1 MTALGTPRSLTG
13 QRFRTVTNFYHSP
26 VEFHWAVAE
35 PENGGGIFTLNP
47 LETVQMT
54 AEMAEAAVERLAHYA
69 VVDTTE
75 EKPIEVYEKQAVEQR
90 LAWLQQFWPYVIAT
104 IQQAKL
110 KGEVLDQNMDRRA
123 FFRAELKWVNE
134 KLKTAHVYP
143 SYDEAPPAGQDTASL
158 LAMIASLQE
167 KVNQLSPPRGA
178 KG

>member
-13 QRFRTVTNFYHSP
+13 RQFRTVTSFYHSP

-35 PENGGGIFTLNP
+35 PENGGGVFVLSP

-54 AEMAEAAVERLAHYA
+54 AEMAEAAVERLAQYG

-75 EKPIEVYEKQAVEQR
+75 PRSIEEYKQQAIQQR
-90 LAWLQQFWPYVIAT
+90 LDWLMLFWPYVMAT

-110 KGEVLDQNMDRRA
+110 KGEVLDRNMDRRE
-123 FFRAELKWVNE
+123 FFRKELAWVNE
-134 KLKTAHVYP
+134 NLGTKHTYP

-167 KVNQLSPPRGA
+167 KVNQLSPPKGARG
-178 KG
+178 

>member
-54 AEMAEAAVERLAHYA
+54 AEMAEAAVERLGHYA

-75 EKPIEVYEKQAVEQR
+75 EKAIEVYEKQAVEQR

-134 KLKTAHVYP
+134 KLGTNHVFT
-143 SYDEAPPAGQDTASL
+143 SYDEAPQPVQDTSSL

-167 KVNQLSPPRGA
+167 KVNQLSPAKGA

>member
-1 MTALGTPRSLTG
+1 MSALGTPRSLTG

-35 PENGGGIFTLNP
+35 PELGGGIYTLEP
-47 LETVQMT
+47 LESVQMT
-54 AEMAEAAVERLAHYA
+54 AEMAEAAVERLAQYA

-75 EKPIEVYEKQAVEQR
+75 EKAIRQYERQAVEQR
-90 LAWLQQFWPYVIAT
+90 LAWLMQFWPYVVAT

-134 KLKTAHVYP
+134 KLGTSHVYP
-143 SYDEAPPAGQDTASL
+143 TYDEGPQPGQDTASL

-167 KVNQLSPPRGA
+167 KVNQLSPAKGA